1 MFMKISIVP
10 SIFIP
15 LKTITKLNIT
25 TMNTSYP
32 IKLIKNSNV
41 SFINIE
47 KQMFNLLHRHQKEVT
62 ATTLAKTLINYLKST
77 INQNVSLSLNLIL
90 TITEIDD
97 IVGQINVKVIINT
110 TNSFLMA
117 TSPYQNNDIILG
129 VSFQSNL
136 GGQIIRNSNQHN
148 IINSKF
154 TAAAVIS
161 PDSLIDVTH
170 ITMLIIDKPVY
181 YHHVTSFMN
190 KKLISSIIVAKVQR
204 NRTNS
209 NRMNISLYFAIQS
222 EYTFND
228 LLFGNLTCSY
238 YNTSTFNWDES
249 GCTLPVYNSV
259 FNNYVCNCNH
269 LTTFAL
275 LFTADPSLS
284 TSHSSNKPTT
294 FIPSATSTSTISS
307 FGSHSYSITSNGPT
321 TT

>member
-110 TNSFLMA
+110 TNL
-117 TSPYQNNDIILG
+117 
-129 VSFQSNL
+129 
-136 GGQIIRNSNQHN
+136 
-148 IINSKF
+148 
-154 TAAAVIS
+154 
-161 PDSLIDVTH
+161 
-170 ITMLIIDKPVY
+170 
-181 YHHVTSFMN
+181 
-190 KKLISSIIVAKVQR
+190 
-204 NRTNS
+204 
-209 NRMNISLYFAIQS
+209 
-222 EYTFND
+222 
-228 LLFGNLTCSY
+228 
-238 YNTSTFNWDES
+238 NT
-249 GCTLPVYNSV
+249 
-259 FNNYVCNCNH
+259 
-269 LTTFAL
+269 
-275 LFTADPSLS
+275 
-284 TSHSSNKPTT
+284 
-294 FIPSATSTSTISS
+294 
-307 FGSHSYSITSNGPT
+307 
-321 TT
+321 